1 MHKEDHIIKTIASPC
16 INTCEL
22 NQANICTGCYRSIDE
37 IMDWRELSND
47 VKEVIIERAKKRKIE
62 SE

>member
-1 MHKEDHIIKTIASPC
+1 MQKDGHIIKPIASPC
-16 INTCEL
+16 INICEL

-37 IMDWRELSND
+37 IMDWRELSNE
-47 VKEVIIERAKKRKIE
+47 VKEVIIEKAKERRIE